1 MNVKEKITMAIPKGK
16 LGQKALDII
25 SKSGFPINDV
35 ETNSRKLKFDF
46 PKDGVSYLICRSTD
60 VPTYVEYGA
69 ADLGIVGKDTLVESD
84 ADVFEL
90 IDLKF
95 GKCKVVVALP
105 QKVID
110 SYSLQGKEFSLK
122 DFNHRRVA
130 TKFPRIA
137 DEYFSKKGLQVEV
150 IKLHGNMELA
160 PVAELSEMI
169 VDIVSTGTTL
179 KTNKLVPVADIF
191 EATARLIAN
200 RVSYRIKSKR
210 IQPLINNINR
220 QVEGDQFDKNL

>member
-1 MNVKEKITMAIPKGK
+1 MNVKDKITIAIPKGK
-16 LGQKALDII
+16 LGQEALNII
-25 SKSGFPINDV
+25 NKIGLPTDEV

-46 PKDGVSYLICRSTD
+46 SKEGLSYLICRATD

-95 GKCKVVVALP
+95 GRCKVVVALP
-105 QKVID
+105 KEVVEI
-110 SYSLQGKEFSLK
+110 YLVQGKEFSLK

-137 DEYFSKKGLQVEV
+137 KSFFSEKGLQVEV

-160 PVAELSEMI
+160 PAAELAEMI

-179 KTNKLVPVADIF
+179 KTNNLVPVADIF

-210 IQPLINNINR
+210 IQPLINSINK
-220 QVEGDQFDKNL
+220 QVEGD